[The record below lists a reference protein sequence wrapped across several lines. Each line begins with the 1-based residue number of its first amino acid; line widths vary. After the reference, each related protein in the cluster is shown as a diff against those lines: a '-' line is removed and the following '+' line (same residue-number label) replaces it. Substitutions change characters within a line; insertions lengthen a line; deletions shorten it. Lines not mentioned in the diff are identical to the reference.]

1 MSGITISIVGAAV
14 GAAVA
19 IGTASA
25 SGAASA
31 KAKKAARE
39 AEKVAKKKVEEAK
52 RELQRMP
59 MQELSLDLQGYKAEQ
74 EASQVAA
81 AQAIQAAQQA
91 EGRGLAAAVG
101 RTQMA
106 DVAQQRT
113 ARLDKATDLQKLEM
127 LKATERQR
135 ASDKLYDLSLAEAE
149 GAQIAAAEAEQ
160 MSEAYK
166 QQAIQGGMQAIQG
179 VANVAGAALAPKM
192 QASEAYDRSI
202 AGAGEANIKDFL
214 LKDPEA
220 MRTYGDRIN
229 TATGEEL
236 KQIFID
242 IVPYKSWSDEK
253 LQYRLF
259 RDMYEARYPS
269 SSSTGVCAGGT
280 CGGSLAGATGSP
292 FSQGGYTFNLD

>member
-59 MQELSLDLQGYKAEQ
+59 MQELALDLQGYKAEQ
-74 EASQVAA
+74 EASQVSAA
-81 AQAIQAAQQA
+81 MTIEAEREKDRGNFGRIQM
-91 EGRGLAAAVG
+91 V
-101 RTQMA
+101 
-106 DVAQQRT
+106 DIAQQRA
-113 ARLDKATDLQKLEM
+113 ARIDKASQE
-127 LKATERQR
+127 
-135 ASDKLYDLSLAEAE
+135 ASDKLYGLNLAEAE
-149 GAQIAAAEAEQ
+149 GAQVAAAESER

-242 IVPYKSWSDEK
+242 TVPYKSWSDEK

-269 SSSTGVCAGGT
+269 SPPNGVCAGGA
-280 CGGSLAGATGSP
+280 CGGSLAGATGSS
-292 FSQGGYTFNLD
+292 FHLVRTGIHLT

>member
-52 RELQRMP
+52 KELQRMP

-74 EASQVAA
+74 EASQVSAA
-81 AQAIQAAQQA
+81 MAIEA
-91 EGRGLAAAVG
+91 EREKDRGNFGRI
-101 RTQMA
+101 QMA
-106 DVAQQRT
+106 DIAQQRT
-113 ARLDKATDLQKLEM
+113 ARLDKASELQKLEM
-127 LKATERQR
+127 LKATERQQ
-135 ASDKLYDLSLAEAE
+135 ASDKLYELSLAEAE
-149 GAQIAAAEAEQ
+149 GAQVAAAEAEQ

-242 IVPYKSWSDEK
+242 TVPYKSWSDEK

-269 SSSTGVCAGGT
+269 SSSTGVCAGGA
-280 CGGSLAGATGSP
+280 CGGSLAGATGSS
-292 FSQGGYTFNLD
+292 FSQGGYTFNL

>member
-1 MSGITISIVGAAV
+1 MSGITVSIVGAAV

-52 RELQRMP
+52 KEYQRMP
-59 MQELSLDLQGYKAEQ
+59 MQEVSLDLQGYKAEQ
-74 EASQVAA
+74 EAAQVTAKM
-81 AQAIQAAQQA
+81 AIDA
-91 EGRGLAAAVG
+91 ERESSRPTFGRV
-101 RTQMA
+101 QMV
-106 DVAQQRT
+106 DIEQQRQ
-113 ARLDKATDLQKLEM
+113 ARLDKATDLQKLEI
-127 LKATERQR
+127 LKAQERQE
-135 ASDKLYDLSLAEAE
+135 ASDKLANLSLAEAE
-149 GAQIAAAEAEQ
+149 GAQVAAAESER

-202 AGAGEANIKDFL
+202 AGAGEANIRDFL
-214 LKDPEA
+214 RKDPEA
-220 MRTYGDRIN
+220 MRTYGSRIN

-242 IVPYKSWSDEK
+242 VVPYKSWSDEK

-259 RDMYEARYPS
+259 RDMYEARYPK
-269 SSSTGVCAGGT
+269 TPPAGVCAGGS
-280 CGGSLAGATGSP
+280 CGGSLSGATGGS
-292 FSQGGYTFNLD
+292 FSQGGYTFNLE

>member
-1 MSGITISIVGAAV
+1 MSGITVSIVGAAV

-39 AEKVAKKKVEEAK
+39 AEKVAKKKVEEARK
-52 RELQRMP
+52 EIQRMP

-74 EASQVAA
+74 EAAQVTAKM
-81 AQAIQAAQQA
+81 AIEA
-91 EGRGLAAAVG
+91 ERESSRPTFGRL
-101 RTQMA
+101 QMV
-106 DVAQQRT
+106 DIEQQRQ

-127 LKATERQR
+127 LKAQERQE
-135 ASDKLYDLSLAEAE
+135 ASDKLANLSLAEAE
-149 GAQIAAAEAEQ
+149 GAQVAAAESER

-202 AGAGEANIKDFL
+202 AGAGEANIRDFL
-214 LKDPEA
+214 RKDPEA
-220 MRTYGDRIN
+220 MRTYGSRIN

-242 IVPYKSWSDEK
+242 VVPYKSWSDEK

-259 RDMYEARYPS
+259 RDMYEARYPK
-269 SSSTGVCAGGT
+269 TPPAGVCAGGS
-280 CGGSLAGATGSP
+280 CGGSLSGATGGS
-292 FSQGGYTFNLD
+292 FSQGGYTFNLE

>member
-1 MSGITISIVGAAV
+1 MSGITVSIVGAAV

-52 RELQRMP
+52 KEYQRMP
-59 MQELSLDLQGYKAEQ
+59 MQEVSLDLQGYKAEQ
-74 EASQVAA
+74 EAAQVTAKM
-81 AQAIQAAQQA
+81 AIEA
-91 EGRGLAAAVG
+91 ERESSRPTFGRL
-101 RTQMA
+101 QMV
-106 DVAQQRT
+106 DIEQQRQ

-127 LKATERQR
+127 LKAQERQE
-135 ASDKLYDLSLAEAE
+135 ASDKLANLSLAEAE
-149 GAQIAAAEAEQ
+149 GAQVAAAESER

-202 AGAGEANIKDFL
+202 AGAGEANIRDFL
-214 LKDPEA
+214 RKDPEA
-220 MRTYGDRIN
+220 MRTYGSRIN

-242 IVPYKSWSDEK
+242 VVPYKSWSDEK

-259 RDMYEARYPS
+259 RDMYEARYPK
-269 SSSTGVCAGGT
+269 TPPAGVCAGGS
-280 CGGSLAGATGSP
+280 CGGSLSGATGGS
-292 FSQGGYTFNLD
+292 FSQGGYTFNLE

>member
-1 MSGITISIVGAAV
+1 MSGITVSIVCAAV

-52 RELQRMP
+52 KELQRMP
-59 MQELSLDLQGYKAEQ
+59 MQELALDLQGFRAEQ

-81 AQAIQAAQQA
+81 AMAIEA
-91 EGRGLAAAVG
+91 EREKDRGNFGRI
-101 RTQMA
+101 QMA
-106 DVAQQRT
+106 DIAQQRG
-113 ARLDKATDLQKLEM
+113 ARLDKATELQKLEM
-127 LKATERQR
+127 LKATERQQ
-135 ASDKLYDLSLAEAE
+135 ASDKLANLSLAEAE
-149 GAQIAAAEAEQ
+149 GAQVAAAESER

-202 AGAGEANIKDFL
+202 AGAGEANIRDFL
-214 LKDPEA
+214 AKDPEA
-220 MRTYGDRIN
+220 MRTYGGRIN

-242 IVPYKSWSDEK
+242 VVPYKSWSDEK

-269 SSSTGVCAGGT
+269 SPPNGVCAGGA
-280 CGGSLAGATGSP
+280 CGGSLAGATGATGSS
-292 FSQGGYTFNLD
+292 FSQGPYTLNVN

>member
-1 MSGITISIVGAAV
+1 MSGITISKVGAAV
-14 GAAVA
+14 GAAIA

-25 SGAASA
+25 SGAASE

-59 MQELSLDLQGYKAEQ
+59 MQELALDLQGYKAEQ
-74 EASQVAA
+74 EASQVSAA
-81 AQAIQAAQQA
+81 MTIEAEREKDRGNFGRIQM
-91 EGRGLAAAVG
+91 V
-101 RTQMA
+101 
-106 DVAQQRT
+106 DIAQQRA
-113 ARLDKATDLQKLEM
+113 ARIDKATDLQKLEM
-127 LKATERQR
+127 LKAKERQE
-135 ASDKLYDLSLAEAE
+135 ASDKLYDLNLAEAE
-149 GAQIAAAEAEQ
+149 GAQVAAAESER

-202 AGAGEANIKDFL
+202 AGAGEASIKDFL

-220 MRTYGDRIN
+220 MRTYGDRIK

-242 IVPYKSWSDEK
+242 AVPYKSWSDEK

-269 SSSTGVCAGGT
+269 SPPNGVCAGGA
-280 CGGSLAGATGSP
+280 CGGSLTGATGSS
-292 FSQGGYTFNLD
+292 FSQDGVIISVDQ

>member
-1 MSGITISIVGAAV
+1 MSGIGIALSAV
-14 GAAVA
+14 SVAIA
-19 IGTASA
+19 IGTSA
-25 SGAASA
+25 AAGAASA
-31 KAKKAARE
+31 KSKKAARE
-39 AEKVAKKKVEEAK
+39 AERVAKAKVEEAK
-52 RELQRMP
+52 KELQRMP
-59 MQELSLDLQGYKAEQ
+59 YQELSLDLQGFKAEQ

-81 AQAIQAAQQA
+81 AMAMQAAQDA
-91 EGRGLAAAVG
+91 ETRGLAAAVG

-106 DVAQQRT
+106 DIAQQRD
-113 ARLDKATDLQKLEM
+113 ARLDKASDLKTLEQ
-127 LKATERQR
+127 LKAKERQE
-135 ASDKLYDLSLAEAE
+135 ASDKLYDLNLAEAE
-149 GAQIAAAEAEQ
+149 GAQVAAAESER

-242 IVPYKSWSDEK
+242 AVPYKSWSDEK

-269 SSSTGVCAGGT
+269 SPPNGVCAGGA
-280 CGGSLAGATGSP
+280 CGGSLAGATGSS
-292 FSQGGYTFNLD
+292 FNQGGYTLNVD